1 MIIAQQR
8 AGQFEEI
15 RIGIGVAGG
24 LSKRGQLEIDIAGE
38 FAFPGYRLRTRVS
51 WIERRSTG
59 NGRGSGSAGTRQALR
74 C

>member
-1 MIIAQQR
+1 MNACIGGAEVTPEAQVLLMIIAQQR

-51 WIERRSTG
+51 
-59 NGRGSGSAGTRQALR
+59 
-74 C
+74 

>member
-8 AGQFEEI
+8 AGQFEEV

-51 WIERRSTG
+51 
-59 NGRGSGSAGTRQALR
+59 
-74 C
+74 